1 MCKYT
6 SGVSLML
13 DKETVTKMGLYR
25 DKRSDMDIEEDLL
38 ICINRAEGL
47 IDEKDPLNE
56 CFSKVKKM
64 AE

>member
-1 MCKYT
+1 
-6 SGVSLML
+6 ML

-38 ICINRAEGL
+38 ICIDRAEGL

-56 CFSKVKKM
+56 CFSKVKEM